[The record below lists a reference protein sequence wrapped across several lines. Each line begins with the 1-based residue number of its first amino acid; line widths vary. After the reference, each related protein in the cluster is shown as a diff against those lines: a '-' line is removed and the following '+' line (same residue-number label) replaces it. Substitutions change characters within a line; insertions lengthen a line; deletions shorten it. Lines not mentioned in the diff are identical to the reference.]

1 MGQAV
6 ISFLSSVKDYGRKE
20 IGPVDFSVEKGE
32 IFGFLGPNGSG
43 KTTCIR
49 MLLGL
54 VRPTSGRVELKGLD
68 PLKNHVQALRKVGYS
83 PELPNIQTFL
93 TPSDLLKLTASEVG
107 LKQSEVQR
115 EISTMLE
122 TVGLAEYVNVKVGKL
137 SKGMIQRL
145 AIATALMGSPEV
157 LVMDEPMIG
166 LDPAGTAHLRDV
178 FRDFAKGGGTILLSS
193 HMMDE
198 VEDLCS
204 SVAMIHNGRVLFKGP
219 IAEVVTQVLGEK
231 ELVVE
236 AKGVTDDCLKSIK
249 GLQGVIDV
257 RLRDGSI
264 IVSTQKDAEVRP
276 KIAQLIV
283 ASGAQLYTV
292 KEGERMLE
300 RAYIDALRRAGP

>member
-1 MGQAV
+1 
-6 ISFLSSVKDYGRKE
+6 
-20 IGPVDFSVEKGE
+20 
-32 IFGFLGPNGSG
+32 
-43 KTTCIR
+43 

-68 PLKNHVQALRKVGYS
+68 PLKSHVQALKRVGYS

-93 TPSDLLKLTASEVG
+93 TPADLLRLTASEVG
-107 LKQSEVQR
+107 LKGPQVQAEVSAQ
-115 EISTMLE
+115 LE
-122 TVGLAEYVNVKVGKL
+122 TVGLAEYGDVKVGKL

-145 AIATALMGSPEV
+145 SIAQALIGSPEV

-178 FRDFAKGGGTILLSS
+178 FREFAKAGGTILLSS
-193 HMMDE
+193 HMMNE

-204 SVAMIHNGRVLFKGP
+204 SVAMIHNGRVLFKGGVG
-219 IAEVVTQVLGEK
+219 EVVTQVLGEK

-236 AKGVTDDCLKSIK
+236 AKGVSDECLRTIK
-249 GLQGVIDV
+249 GVGGVIGI
-257 RLRDGSI
+257 RQQDGSI
-264 IVSTQKDAEVRP
+264 VISVQKDAEVRP

-283 ASGAQLYTV
+283 DSGAQLYTI